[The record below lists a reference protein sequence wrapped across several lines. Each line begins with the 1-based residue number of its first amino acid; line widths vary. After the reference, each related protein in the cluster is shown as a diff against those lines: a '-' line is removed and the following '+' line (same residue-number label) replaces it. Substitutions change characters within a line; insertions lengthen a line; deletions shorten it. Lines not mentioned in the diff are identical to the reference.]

1 MLKQKYFL
9 TGIFI
14 LSAERQP
21 IKLAWRK
28 IVWLQI
34 ISFLSIIL
42 VLYIHSSFH
51 DYPHEIQG
59 MLFNHY
65 LQVTISQCLGQCAV
79 PMFFAISGYLFF
91 LGVKGV
97 DDVWKKM
104 NKRVWTILMPFLIA
118 AWFLPLF
125 YIVIENIPVA
135 AIFMNGGGFTEQF
148 TWKNWANIVEAVY
161 IEAPYS
167 PSPWGFH
174 LWFMQDLII
183 IIIISPLL
191 FYLRKALFLNKLAGV
206 MILLFVS
213 ALSLSFIPLRSI
225 CWFMLGDLCLS
236 KEGKSLNFKM
246 DIGVIVFLF
255 VILCICQASFVISNS
270 VFTILTTACG
280 LVALWKCYDLVVSSS
295 FILKEHKWLL
305 LACNYTFFIYLY
317 HEPTL
322 NIVRKLL
329 VVPFGHNCLSF
340 AISYLLSPWIFTI
353 IWVGVGVCLKRM
365 IPKVYGICVGGR

>member
-1 MLKQKYFL
+1 MTQYQSDK
-9 TGIFI
+9 
-14 LSAERQP
+14 
-21 IKLAWRK
+21 IK
-28 IVWLQI
+28 I

-65 LQVTISQCLGQCAV
+65 LQVAISQCLGQCAV

-97 DDVWKKM
+97 DDVWRKM
-104 NKRVWTILMPFLIA
+104 NKRVWTILIPFLIA

-125 YIVIENIPVA
+125 YIAIENIPAA

-148 TWKNWANIVEAVY
+148 TWKNWVNIVEAVY

-236 KEGKSLNFKM
+236 KEGKALNFKM
-246 DIGVIVFLF
+246 DIWVIVFLF
-255 VILCICQASFVISNS
+255 VILCTCQASFVISNS

-317 HEPTL
+317 NEPTL

-353 IWVGVGVCLKRM
+353 IWVGVGVFLKRM

>member
-1 MLKQKYFL
+1 MLH
-9 TGIFI
+9 GSCHCFI
-14 LSAERQP
+14 S
-21 IKLAWRK
+21 
-28 IVWLQI
+28 
-34 ISFLSIIL
+34 
-42 VLYIHSSFH
+42 
-51 DYPHEIQG
+51 
-59 MLFNHY
+59 
-65 LQVTISQCLGQCAV
+65 
-79 PMFFAISGYLFF
+79 
-91 LGVKGV
+91 
-97 DDVWKKM
+97 
-104 NKRVWTILMPFLIA
+104 
-118 AWFLPLF
+118 F

>member
-1 MLKQKYFL
+1 MTQYQSDK
-9 TGIFI
+9 
-14 LSAERQP
+14 
-21 IKLAWRK
+21 IK
-28 IVWLQI
+28 I

-255 VILCICQASFVISNS
+255 VILCICQAKI
-270 VFTILTTACG
+270 
-280 LVALWKCYDLVVSSS
+280 
-295 FILKEHKWLL
+295 
-305 LACNYTFFIYLY
+305 
-317 HEPTL
+317 
-322 NIVRKLL
+322 
-329 VVPFGHNCLSF
+329 
-340 AISYLLSPWIFTI
+340 
-353 IWVGVGVCLKRM
+353 
-365 IPKVYGICVGGR
+365 GRAHV

>member
-1 MLKQKYFL
+1 MTQYQSDK
-9 TGIFI
+9 
-14 LSAERQP
+14 
-21 IKLAWRK
+21 IK
-28 IVWLQI
+28 I

-225 CWFMLGDLCLS
+225 CWFM
-236 KEGKSLNFKM
+236 
-246 DIGVIVFLF
+246 I
-255 VILCICQASFVISNS
+255 
-270 VFTILTTACG
+270 
-280 LVALWKCYDLVVSSS
+280 
-295 FILKEHKWLL
+295 
-305 LACNYTFFIYLY
+305 
-317 HEPTL
+317 
-322 NIVRKLL
+322 
-329 VVPFGHNCLSF
+329 
-340 AISYLLSPWIFTI
+340 
-353 IWVGVGVCLKRM
+353 
-365 IPKVYGICVGGR
+365 

>member
-1 MLKQKYFL
+1 MDNLNAFSYCCMV
-9 TGIFI
+9 
-14 LSAERQP
+14 
-21 IKLAWRK
+21 LA
-28 IVWLQI
+28 I
-34 ISFLSIIL
+34 
-42 VLYIHSSFH
+42 VLYR
-51 DYPHEIQG
+51 YRK
-59 MLFNHY
+59 Y
-65 LQVTISQCLGQCAV
+65 TCCC
-79 PMFFAISGYLFF
+79 Y
-91 LGVKGV
+91 
-97 DDVWKKM
+97 
-104 NKRVWTILMPFLIA
+104 
-118 AWFLPLF
+118 F
-125 YIVIENIPVA
+125 YEWWR
-135 AIFMNGGGFTEQF
+135 FTEQF

>member
-1 MLKQKYFL
+1 MTQYQSDK
-9 TGIFI
+9 
-14 LSAERQP
+14 
-21 IKLAWRK
+21 IK
-28 IVWLQI
+28 I

-167 PSPWGFH
+167 PCLLYTSP
-174 LWFMQDLII
+174 
-183 IIIISPLL
+183 SP
-191 FYLRKALFLNKLAGV
+191 RDA
-206 MILLFVS
+206 
-213 ALSLSFIPLRSI
+213 
-225 CWFMLGDLCLS
+225 
-236 KEGKSLNFKM
+236 
-246 DIGVIVFLF
+246 
-255 VILCICQASFVISNS
+255 
-270 VFTILTTACG
+270 
-280 LVALWKCYDLVVSSS
+280 
-295 FILKEHKWLL
+295 
-305 LACNYTFFIYLY
+305 
-317 HEPTL
+317 
-322 NIVRKLL
+322 
-329 VVPFGHNCLSF
+329 
-340 AISYLLSPWIFTI
+340 
-353 IWVGVGVCLKRM
+353 
-365 IPKVYGICVGGR
+365 